1 MPNFVIFFNQFYAY
15 VTNMFIFLR
24 QFYDSFIVLLPL
36 ISITLSCHSYLST
49 QATQAIQFLTTGTIL
64 VSLVATVAIPPQHY
78 FVLAMLAFE
87 LSAITVILMVSE
99 FSAVRKCLHG
109 VTVSLFLE

>member
-36 ISITLSCHSYLST
+36 ISTLSGHSYLST